1 MSVIEAVLTSVK
13 VVALFCLMMSN
24 AVELRRDYWTVQ
36 LIHLEAITVA
46 TVRMLGLLVQQV
58 SSFRTKVH

>member
-1 MSVIEAVLTSVK
+1 MSVVEAVLTSVK